1 MYICPAIKK
10 YWELQEKEMMEK
22 LKMRHDDRLVLA
34 GDGRCDSPGMVIS
47 FI

>member
-22 LKMRHDDRLVLA
+22 RQDDRLVLA
-34 GDGRCDSPGMVIS
+34 GDG
-47 FI
+47 